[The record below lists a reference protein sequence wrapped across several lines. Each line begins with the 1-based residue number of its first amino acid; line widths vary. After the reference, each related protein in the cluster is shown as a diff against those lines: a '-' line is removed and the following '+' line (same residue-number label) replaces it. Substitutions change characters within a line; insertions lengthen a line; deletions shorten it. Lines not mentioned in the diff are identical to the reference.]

1 MDLKNKTRPYRTVHD
16 EYAEKFHRKV
26 FKIAL
31 NGDFTCPNRDGTL
44 GVGGCIFCSDSGSGE
59 FGGNKTKSLK
69 DQFEEVLTMMSKKWS
84 DGAYIA
90 YFQANSN
97 TYAPVERL
105 RELFEEALSLSKD
118 IIGLSIATRPDCLP
132 QETVDYLGELNHRT
146 FLTVELGL
154 QTIHDETAKL
164 IHRGHDLSIFV
175 DAVKRLREKRIDVV
189 VHIINSLPHES
200 KDQMIETIKFLNQLD
215 IQGIKIH
222 MLYILKD
229 TPMARYYEQEV
240 FHLMTLPEYV
250 DVTVEQLRHL
260 REDIVVHRLTGD
272 APRDELI
279 APLWSLKKFVVT
291 NEIDK
296 LMRSLGAYQGE
307 YHDLHR

>member
-1 MDLKNKTRPYRTVHD
+1 MDLKNKTRPYWTVHD

-31 NGDFTCPNRDGTL
+31 NGDFTCPNRDGKV

-59 FGGNKTKSLK
+59 FGGNKSKPLK
-69 DQFEEVLTMMSKKWS
+69 DQFEEVLAMMSKKWS

-97 TYAPVERL
+97 TYAPVEKL

-118 IIGLSIATRPDCLP
+118 IIGLSVATRPDCLP
-132 QETVDYLGELNHRT
+132 QEVVDYLGELNQRT

-154 QTIHDETAKL
+154 QTIHEKTAKL
-164 IHRGHDLSIFV
+164 IHRGHDLNTFV
-175 DAVKRLREKRIDVV
+175 DAVKRLREKKIDVV

-200 KDQMIETIKFLNQLD
+200 KEQMIETIKFLNQLD

-229 TPMARYYEQEV
+229 TPMAKYYEQEA
-240 FHLMTLPEYV
+240 FHLMTLQEYV

-260 REDIVVHRLTGD
+260 RGDIVVHRLTGD